1 MGFSFRLTL
10 VAGLA
15 LAASFSAAPAPAA
28 AAAPPWPQDGSD
40 LPADPTVLYGALPNG
55 MRYALMRNSNPA
67 KQASIRFR
75 IASGSIN
82 ETDAQQ
88 GLAHFLEHMA
98 FKGSTHVPNGE
109 MVKLLQRKGL
119 AFGADTNAFTEW
131 TQTVYALDLPAND
144 DDMIDTGLMLMRET
158 AGELSLTA
166 DALEPE
172 RGVVLSEER
181 LRDTPAYRAYIAR
194 LNLVLEG
201 QLASRRP
208 PIGQVEIL
216 KNAPIQL
223 LKDFYHENYRPER
236 ATLIMAGDFDPK
248 AMEAKI
254 KARFSD
260 WKPVGP
266 SVAEPNLGQVAHR
279 GLTARVV
286 QVNGTSTQLQI
297 NWIHAYDNSPDSAA
311 KRAQAL
317 VESIGVAILNQRL
330 SKLQRSEQPPFVT
343 ASATTQNMFRS
354 ARVISLAA
362 SSKPDEWATAMAALD
377 QEERRIIDTGIDQ
390 QELDRILV
398 ELQANL
404 QQQVDGAS
412 TRQTP
417 RLATAVLNALSG
429 DEVFT
434 TPMENQALAA
444 DVTKTLTVGKVN
456 VALRGLFTG
465 EGPLIQLSI
474 AQPIEG
480 GDAALLAQYTKVHG
494 GSLAAGVADAGTAW
508 PYTNFGTPGT
518 VVDRHDLAGVGAIA
532 VRFSNGVRLTIKPTK
547 FRTDEV
553 LVRVGVGGGRLDFPR
568 DHSTPGW
575 MMGAFLEGGLEG
587 ISREDLGRALASKI
601 FGLSFSVQDQNFVLS
616 GGTRPQDLDTQLQV
630 LAAYVAHPGFRPQ
643 ALERQ
648 RTYFLSTMAQTE
660 ATPGGI
666 LSRDLQGLLHSG
678 DERWVF
684 PTADQLTAAKPE
696 MLKAVLAGPL
706 ANGPIEVT
714 IVGDITP
721 EQAIAQTAA
730 TFGALTPRPVPNA
743 PPTASDVHFPK
754 PMPKPVERIHKGR
767 PDQAIALIA
776 WPLPDFYANLDQSYA
791 MDLVDDIFQFRL
803 LEAVRIAEGATYSP
817 QGSAIQSP
825 TFKGYGYAV
834 SFVET
839 PPAKIPNFYA
849 HVKAIAAAM
858 AADGCTADQLA
869 RAKVP
874 RVEGMRKAQQ
884 TNGYWLGTL
893 ADVQTDPRKLSQS
906 RMDID
911 GYEQVTRADI
921 ERAAKAYFRD
931 DTAWKLT
938 ILPAAT
944 PAN

>member
-10 VAGLA
+10 VAGFA
-15 LAASFSAAPAPAA
+15 LAVSLSAVPVPAA

-40 LPADPTVLYGALPNG
+40 LQVDPTVLYGSLPNG
-55 MRYALMRNSNPA
+55 MRYALMQNSNPV
-67 KQASIRFR
+67 KQASIRLR

-158 AGELSLTA
+158 ASELSLTA

-236 ATLIMAGDFDPK
+236 ATLIMAGDFDPR

-297 NWIHAYDNSPDSAA
+297 NWIHPYDKSPDSVA

-317 VESIGVAILNQRL
+317 IETIGVAILNQRL

-362 SSKPDEWATAMAALD
+362 STKPEEWATAMAALD
-377 QEERRIIDTGIDQ
+377 QEERRIIDAGIDQ
-390 QELDRILV
+390 QELDRILI

-417 RLATAVLNALSG
+417 RLATSVLNALSG

-434 TPMENQALAA
+434 TPRENQSLAA
-444 DVTKTLTVGKVN
+444 NVTKTLTVAQVN
-456 VALRGLFTG
+456 AALRGLFTG
-465 EGPLIQLSI
+465 DGPLIQLSI

-508 PYTNFGTPGT
+508 PYT
-518 VVDRHDLAGVGAIA
+518 
-532 VRFSNGVRLTIKPTK
+532 
-547 FRTDEV
+547 
-553 LVRVGVGGGRLDFPR
+553 DFAR

-601 FGLSFSVQDQNFVLS
+601 FGLSFGVQDQDFFLS
-616 GGTRPQDLDTQLQV
+616 GGTRPLDLDTQLQV
-630 LAAYVAHPGFRPQ
+630 FAAYVAHPGFRPQ

-666 LSRDLQGLLHSG
+666 LSRDLQGLMHSG
-678 DERWVF
+678 DERWAF
-684 PTADQLTAAKPE
+684 PTAEQLTAAKPE

-706 ANGPIEVT
+706 ANGPIEIT

-721 EQAIAQTAA
+721 EQAIAKTAA
-730 TFGALTPRPVPNA
+730 TFGALAPRPVPNA
-743 PPTASDVHFPK
+743 PPTASDVHFPR
-754 PMPKPVERIHKGR
+754 PVERIHKGR
-767 PDQAIALIA
+767 PDQAIALVA
-776 WPLPDFYANLDQSYA
+776 WPLPDFYADLDQSYA

-839 PPAKIPNFYA
+839 PPAKIAAFYA
-849 HVKAIAAAM
+849 HVKTIAAAM
-858 AADGCTADQLA
+858 AADGATADQLA
-869 RAKVP
+869 RAKIP
-874 RVEGMRKAQQ
+874 RVEGMKKAQQ
-884 TNGYWLGTL
+884 TNGYWLSAL
-893 ADVQTDPRKLSQS
+893 AGVQTDPRKLSQS
-906 RMDID
+906 KMDIA
-911 GYEQVTRADI
+911 GYEAVTRADI

-938 ILPAAT
+938 ILPAPT